1 MDNKF
6 QMSKQ
11 TKRELLQQIKS
22 DYLKLTSK
30 KEKGILLDEYC
41 KNTGMNRNYVIGLL
55 SPKTDLSIKKLV
67 GRKKKAW
74 TYTAEDIYWLRKV
87 WKVMDYACGQRL
99 VPYVDPMIKILKRFG
114 ELDIPDSIAKKIKH
128 ISASTIDRRLEKYRK
143 ELKRRLITTTKPGTL
158 LKNQIPIKTK
168 SWNEKRIGYCEL
180 DSVAHCGSSAK
191 GEFVNSINLT
201 DLVTQWTEGEAILGK
216 AQKRV
221 IKSLDYAGNRLP
233 SGLKGIDPDNGGEF
247 INWGVFEYTKQ
258 NKIYFTRGRP
268 YKKND
273 NAHIEQKNWTHVR
286 QIFGYQRYE
295 TEKQV
300 RLMNDIYRNE
310 LRLYKN
316 FFIPNVK
323 LISKKRTGR
332 NSEKITKKYDR
343 PRTPY
348 ERVMR
353 SKQIPEKKKKELKKI
368 YERLNPA
375 ELRRNLQTKI
385 DRLKKTK

>member
-1 MDNKF
+1 
-6 QMSKQ
+6 MSKQ

-87 WKVMDYACGQRL
+87 WKVMDHACGQRL

-168 SWNEKRIGYCEL
+168 SC
-180 DSVAHCGSSAK
+180 
-191 GEFVNSINLT
+191 
-201 DLVTQWTEGEAILGK
+201 
-216 AQKRV
+216 
-221 IKSLDYAGNRLP
+221 
-233 SGLKGIDPDNGGEF
+233 
-247 INWGVFEYTKQ
+247 
-258 NKIYFTRGRP
+258 
-268 YKKND
+268 
-273 NAHIEQKNWTHVR
+273 
-286 QIFGYQRYE
+286 QI
-295 TEKQV
+295 
-300 RLMNDIYRNE
+300 
-310 LRLYKN
+310 
-316 FFIPNVK
+316 
-323 LISKKRTGR
+323 
-332 NSEKITKKYDR
+332 
-343 PRTPY
+343 
-348 ERVMR
+348 
-353 SKQIPEKKKKELKKI
+353 
-368 YERLNPA
+368 
-375 ELRRNLQTKI
+375 
-385 DRLKKTK
+385 